1 MVDKM
6 IFKNE
11 NLVLKVSNSYDPLK
25 LNLDE
30 WDDFLDILCGN
41 RYYQKEAIKTAVI
54 YLASGQYNVLEDLV
68 KENFEFNNELI
79 KKFED
84 FNNYREEL
92 QIKNKLFANIDLAT
106 GTGKSYVIY
115 GIAQIM
121 LGTGLI
127 DKVLVL
133 CPSLTIEDGLMDKF
147 KRLSADS
154 NLMKSIPESSKIK
167 IPSIINANTTITEG
181 SICIENIHAVYEKTK
196 SSIDDSLK
204 NNGSKVLVLND
215 ESHHIFNKTK
225 DESLKKWKEFLIN
238 DDYNF
243 KYILG
248 FTGTA
253 YIENDYFNDV
263 IYRYSL
269 RKAIEERYVKDIEYA
284 VKDDSI
290 GKDEKFQKIYHNHNT
305 NKNKYALI
313 KPLTIFVTSN
323 IAGAENLSD
332 DFIDFLCKKEAIS
345 EEEASEKVL
354 VIHNKSSNDDKIRL
368 KYVDEK
374 ENNKVE
380 WIFSVSMLTEG
391 WDTKNVLQIVPWED
405 RAFNSKLLIAQVLG
419 RGLRVPKEYLNNIPS
434 VKVFNHVA
442 WSRSIE
448 ELVNEILEIDTKLIS
463 NTVSGER
470 KKYNMKIKNIN
481 YNKIEKE
488 INKEP
493 KKDIS
498 FENLLKKG
506 INLESQVLR
515 VEKNTGFQSIYK
527 NNISEMN
534 YEINRITYTI
544 DEVVDSV
551 WNNFADRDWEG
562 KILHLN
568 EEEYT
573 QNKIPDKKAIK
584 DLIELS
590 MKKVGITD
598 EFLTEKN
605 RNIVLQS
612 FGPLLRKKNK
622 TVISKLKL
630 NNIDEIATEDIAE
643 QSLAIGNLRND
654 WTVFYSDDYNREMD
668 EKQRKILEEFLDDES
683 RPVSS
688 AKLINQYLFKTSL
701 NIIFT
706 NRKPEREFLLK
717 LCKQENAQMIDSWIK
732 SRDTNFYS
740 IEYSWKKNTHQKQ
753 GSFNPDFFIKVK
765 KDDITYFLV
774 VEIKDD
780 GDACEENKAKYKYA
794 VNHFENLNKE
804 LNKDGINEVYIFHF
818 LSPKNYPEFFEYLKN
833 GKIFKNQEN
842 FRCELENL
850 LEEK

>member
-1 MVDKM
+1 
-6 IFKNE
+6 
-11 NLVLKVSNSYDPLK
+11 
-25 LNLDE
+25 
-30 WDDFLDILCGN
+30 
-41 RYYQKEAIKTAVI
+41 
-54 YLASGQYNVLEDLV
+54 
-68 KENFEFNNELI
+68 
-79 KKFED
+79 
-84 FNNYREEL
+84 
-92 QIKNKLFANIDLAT
+92 
-106 GTGKSYVIY
+106 
-115 GIAQIM
+115 
-121 LGTGLI
+121 
-127 DKVLVL
+127 
-133 CPSLTIEDGLMDKF
+133 MD
-147 KRLSADS
+147 
-154 NLMKSIPESSKIK
+154 
-167 IPSIINANTTITEG
+167 
-181 SICIENIHAVYEKTK
+181 
-196 SSIDDSLK
+196 
-204 NNGSKVLVLND
+204 
-215 ESHHIFNKTK
+215 
-225 DESLKKWKEFLIN
+225 
-238 DDYNF
+238 
-243 KYILG
+243 
-248 FTGTA
+248 
-253 YIENDYFNDV
+253 
-263 IYRYSL
+263 
-269 RKAIEERYVKDIEYA
+269 
-284 VKDDSI
+284 
-290 GKDEKFQKIYHNHNT
+290 
-305 NKNKYALI
+305 
-313 KPLTIFVTSN
+313 
-323 IAGAENLSD
+323 
-332 DFIDFLCKKEAIS
+332 
-345 EEEASEKVL
+345 
-354 VIHNKSSNDDKIRL
+354 
-368 KYVDEK
+368 
-374 ENNKVE
+374 
-380 WIFSVSMLTEG
+380 
-391 WDTKNVLQIVPWED
+391 
-405 RAFNSKLLIAQVLG
+405 
-419 RGLRVPKEYLNNIPS
+419 
-434 VKVFNHVA
+434 
-442 WSRSIE
+442 
-448 ELVNEILEIDTKLIS
+448 
-463 NTVSGER
+463 
-470 KKYNMKIKNIN
+470 
-481 YNKIEKE
+481 
-488 INKEP
+488 
-493 KKDIS
+493 
-498 FENLLKKG
+498 
-506 INLESQVLR
+506 
-515 VEKNTGFQSIYK
+515 QSIYK

-622 TVISKLKL
+622 TVISRLKL
-630 NNIDEIATEDIAE
+630 DNIEEIATEDIAE

-753 GSFNPDFFIKVK
+753 GSFNPDFFIKVN

-780 GDACEENKAKYKYA
+780 GDSCEENKAKYKYA

-833 GKIFKNQEN
+833 GKIFKSQEN

>member
-1 MVDKM
+1 M
-6 IFKNE
+6 
-11 NLVLKVSNSYDPLK
+11 
-25 LNLDE
+25 
-30 WDDFLDILCGN
+30 
-41 RYYQKEAIKTAVI
+41 
-54 YLASGQYNVLEDLV
+54 
-68 KENFEFNNELI
+68 
-79 KKFED
+79 
-84 FNNYREEL
+84 
-92 QIKNKLFANIDLAT
+92 
-106 GTGKSYVIY
+106 
-115 GIAQIM
+115 
-121 LGTGLI
+121 
-127 DKVLVL
+127 
-133 CPSLTIEDGLMDKF
+133 
-147 KRLSADS
+147 
-154 NLMKSIPESSKIK
+154 
-167 IPSIINANTTITEG
+167 
-181 SICIENIHAVYEKTK
+181 
-196 SSIDDSLK
+196 
-204 NNGSKVLVLND
+204 
-215 ESHHIFNKTK
+215 
-225 DESLKKWKEFLIN
+225 
-238 DDYNF
+238 
-243 KYILG
+243 
-248 FTGTA
+248 
-253 YIENDYFNDV
+253 
-263 IYRYSL
+263 
-269 RKAIEERYVKDIEYA
+269 
-284 VKDDSI
+284 
-290 GKDEKFQKIYHNHNT
+290 
-305 NKNKYALI
+305 
-313 KPLTIFVTSN
+313 
-323 IAGAENLSD
+323 SD

-391 WDTKNVLQIVPWED
+391 WDAKNVLQIVPWED

-419 RGLRVPKEYLNNIPS
+419 RGLRVPNEYLNNIPR